1 LQASE
6 LSSWP
11 HHELS
16 RFVDAG
22 GLRWHVQRSGSGPSL
37 LLVHGTGASTHSWRD
52 LIPILA
58 RDYSVLAV
66 DLPGHGFS
74 SAARSAG
81 SSIAGM
87 SEHLSE
93 LLRALDVDP
102 EYSVGHSAGA
112 VILCRLALDG
122 HIAPRCI
129 VGINGAFL
137 PPRGAS
143 RLVFSP
149 IAKLLARSAALPR
162 WIARRGGNSGSVARI
177 IESTGSR
184 LNPAGIDLYV
194 RLVRDPAHVAGAL
207 AMLSRWNLRAF
218 ERDLPR
224 LATPLTLLVGERDR
238 AVPPAQA
245 FTVQERVTQA
255 QVCRLP
261 GLGHL
266 AHEEDPLG
274 IAQRLARICR
284 LRSMHVG
291 T

>member
-1 LQASE
+1 MQASE
-6 LSSWP
+6 LASWP

-22 GLRWHVQRSGSGPSL
+22 GVRWHVQRSGSGPLL

-58 RDYSVLAV
+58 REYSVLAV

-74 SAARSAG
+74 SAACRAG

-87 SEHLSE
+87 SEQLGA

-102 EYSVGHSAGA
+102 DYCVGHSAGA
-112 VILCRLALDG
+112 VILCRLALDAR
-122 HIAPRCI
+122 IAPRRI

-137 PPRGAS
+137 PPRGTS

-149 IAKLLARSAALPR
+149 IAQLLARSSVLPR
-162 WIARRGGNSGSVARI
+162 WIARRGGNTGSVARI
-177 IESTGSR
+177 IESTGSQ
-184 LNPAGIDLYV
+184 LDSAGIDLYV
-194 RLVRDPAHVAGAL
+194 RLVRDPAHIAGAL
-207 AMLSRWNLRAF
+207 AMLSRWNLHAF
-218 ERDLPR
+218 EKDLPR
-224 LATPLTLLVGERDR
+224 LATPLTLVVGERDR

-245 FTVQERVTQA
+245 FTVQKRVMQA
-255 QVCRLP
+255 EVCRLP

-274 IAQRLARICR
+274 VAQELARICR

>member
-16 RFVDAG
+16 RFVEAG
-22 GLRWHVQRSGSGPSL
+22 NVRWHVQRSGSGPLL
-37 LLVHGTGASTHSWRD
+37 LLVHGTAASTHSWRD

-74 SAARSAG
+74 SAAHPAG

-87 SEHLSE
+87 SEQLSE
-93 LLRALDVDP
+93 LLRTLDVDP
-102 EYSVGHSAGA
+102 DYCVGHSAGA

-122 HIAPRCI
+122 HIAPRRI

-137 PPRGAS
+137 PPHGTS

-149 IAKLLARSAALPR
+149 IAQLLACSSALPR
-162 WIARRGGNSGSVARI
+162 LIARCGGNTGSVTRI

-184 LNPAGIDLYV
+184 LDSAGIDLYV

-218 ERDLPR
+218 EKDLPR
-224 LATPLTLLVGERDR
+224 LATPLMLMVGERDR

-245 FTVQERVTQA
+245 FLVQERVMQA
-255 QVCRLP
+255 EVCRLP
-261 GLGHL
+261 GGHL
-266 AHEEDPLG
+266 AHEEDPRG
-274 IAQRLARICR
+274 VAQELARICR
-284 LRSMHVG
+284 LRSKHIA

>member
-1 LQASE
+1 MQASE
-6 LSSWP
+6 LPSWP

-22 GLRWHVQRSGSGPSL
+22 GVRWHVQRSGNGPLL

-74 SAARSAG
+74 SPARRAD

-87 SEHLSE
+87 SEQLGE

-102 EYSVGHSAGA
+102 DYCVGHSAGA
-112 VILCRLALDG
+112 VILCRLALDAR
-122 HIAPRCI
+122 IAPRCI

-137 PPRGAS
+137 PPRGTS

-149 IAKLLARSAALPR
+149 VAQLLARSPVLPR
-162 WIARRGGNSGSVARI
+162 WIARRGGNSGSIARI
-177 IESTGSR
+177 IESTGSH
-184 LNPAGIDLYV
+184 LSSAGIDLYV

-207 AMLSRWNLRAF
+207 AMLSRWNLHAF
-218 ERDLPR
+218 EKELPR
-224 LATPLTLLVGERDR
+224 LATPLTLVVGERDL

-245 FTVQERVTQA
+245 YTVQKRVMRA
-255 QVCRLP
+255 EVCQLP

-274 IAQRLARICR
+274 VAQELARICR
-284 LRSMHVG
+284 LRSMHAA